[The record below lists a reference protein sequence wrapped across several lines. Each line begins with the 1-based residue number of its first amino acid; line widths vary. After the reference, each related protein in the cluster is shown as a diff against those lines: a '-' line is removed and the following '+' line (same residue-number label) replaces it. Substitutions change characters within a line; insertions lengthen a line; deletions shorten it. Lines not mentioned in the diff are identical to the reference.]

1 MTTKNLAL
9 LFATVV
15 LVSACGGGGGDDVA
29 AAPPAAPA
37 PPPAAA
43 MVPEAVSASV
53 ATFIGYLSSLV
64 GLADNTT
71 EPLDLSLVNPP
82 VTDTAEPTALP

>member
-9 LFATVV
+9 LFATVA

-37 PPPAAA
+37 PPAVAS
-43 MVPEAVSASV
+43 VPEAVSASV

-71 EPLDLSLVNPP
+71 EALDLSLVTPP
-82 VTDTAEPTALP
+82 VSDTAEPTALP